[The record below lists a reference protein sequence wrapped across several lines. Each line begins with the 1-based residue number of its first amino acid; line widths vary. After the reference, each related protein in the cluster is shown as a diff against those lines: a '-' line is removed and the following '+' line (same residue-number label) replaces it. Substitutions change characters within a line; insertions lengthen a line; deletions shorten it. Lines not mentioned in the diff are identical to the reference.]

1 MAIGESIAVIGLV
14 RDWLKWDE
22 LEPLRVD
29 AKWVETAQDK
39 GVIPADQTYV
49 WSDVNKAETRKLAG
63 TQEFVWVVDK
73 MKRTRRKVLWGGDLV
88 LMAMK

>member
-22 LEPLRVD
+22 LEPLHVD
-29 AKWVETAQDK
+29 DKWLETAQGK
-39 GVIPADQTYV
+39 GVIKADQTYV
-49 WSDVNKAETRKLAG
+49 WSDVNKAETRELNG
-63 TQEFVWVVDK
+63 THEFVWVVDK
-73 MKRTRRKVLWGGDLV
+73 MKRTRRKVLRGGDLV